1 MKATAVIGPVI
12 WRMAGRSP
20 VPGATRWESSS
31 GCVAFAGV
39 EGWRW
44 HVSVSHPRRVPSWD
58 EMRTAREAMTP
69 DEVTMA
75 MLLPPARGRHRRR
88 TWGRYHRVPTALPR
102 PRAGRAVTDDGAL
115 FDAPPAPPKDG
126 YGPDIR
132 KSWPSC
138 AAWTKRK
145 EGETDG

>member
-39 EGWRW
+39 EGGRW
-44 HVSVSHPRRVPSWD
+44 HVSVSHPSRVPSWD

-75 MLLPPARGRHRRR
+75 ILFPP
-88 TWGRYHRVPTALPR
+88 
-102 PRAGRAVTDDGAL
+102 
-115 FDAPPAPPKDG
+115 
-126 YGPDIR
+126 
-132 KSWPSC
+132 S
-138 AAWTKRK
+138 AAYVNVHERCLHLWQIGGD
-145 EGETDG
+145 EA